1 MNFLDTCHYLYVMA
15 QSTEDSLAYLLPI
28 ASSLNRIVPIFQLI
42 FGTFGNVLNILIF
55 TRRSLRTN
63 PCSFYF
69 LISSINNL
77 FVLYVA
83 LLTRLLSSGWKIDPS
98 NTNLA
103 LCKLRIFFVYSS
115 LCLIQWCMVLAS
127 IDRFFCSC
135 HSINYRHLSNLSFAR
150 RLTLAVIVV
159 VALGH
164 IHTLVW
170 WSVDYIG
177 ADLYCNI
184 FIDQYE
190 IAFQVFFLIFSCLL
204 PPILMMVFGL
214 ATIFNIRRIHQQIA
228 PQTNDVLS
236 ERFRSKDRQLITML
250 LIQVLITIFC
260 TAPFSA
266 ANLFDMIVRQNS
278 TIVYSPTL
286 KTFFDNICRIIL
298 YFNPMIGF
306 YIYTLSSRAF
316 RLEMKTL
323 MKHLW
328 ARLVDVWTA
337 VRHGQ
342 ADLPMELIRT
352 QRIIPSIS
360 TRAMKKFPSVLRFK
374 TPTASP

>member
-1 MNFLDTCHYLYVMA
+1 MA

-214 ATIFNIRRIHQQIA
+214 ATIFNIRRIHQQTLVHVQVSSTWILGEKA
-228 PQTNDVLS
+228 RYLQSTDPVNSSTYVL
-236 ERFRSKDRQLITML
+236 KYL
-250 LIQVLITIFC
+250 
-260 TAPFSA
+260 
-266 ANLFDMIVRQNS
+266 
-278 TIVYSPTL
+278 
-286 KTFFDNICRIIL
+286 
-298 YFNPMIGF
+298 
-306 YIYTLSSRAF
+306 
-316 RLEMKTL
+316 
-323 MKHLW
+323 
-328 ARLVDVWTA
+328 
-337 VRHGQ
+337 
-342 ADLPMELIRT
+342 
-352 QRIIPSIS
+352 
-360 TRAMKKFPSVLRFK
+360 
-374 TPTASP
+374 